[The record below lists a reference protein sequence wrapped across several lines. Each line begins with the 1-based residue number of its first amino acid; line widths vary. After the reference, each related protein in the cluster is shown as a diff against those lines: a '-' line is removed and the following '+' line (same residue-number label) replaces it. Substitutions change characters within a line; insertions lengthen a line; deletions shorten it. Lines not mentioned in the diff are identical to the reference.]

1 MKLQRPSLEGVQH
14 AKLQLKEV
22 CKETVL
28 ESNKRLSE
36 MTGAFVFLKREDLQQ
51 VRSFKIRGAYNKIAS
66 LTPQERE
73 RGIVCASAGN
83 HAQGFAFA
91 CNHLKIRGRVYMP
104 ATAPQ
109 QKIAQVKMFGEGFVE
124 TILTGD
130 TYDACQKIA
139 LETAKKEGQTFIHA
153 FDDVQ
158 VIEGQATIALEMI
171 AQHTEGFDYIFVPV
185 GGGGLVSG
193 ILTVFKALSPKTK
206 IIGVEPEGAQS
217 MKLAL
222 ELNKRIPLKEMD
234 RFVDGAAVR
243 QVGAL
248 PFEICKEFLDDLVHV
263 PEGKICQAILDLY
276 NKEGIVAE
284 PAGALAIAAL
294 DLVEYDLKNKNIGVL
309 LCGGNNDILRM
320 PEIKERALLYANL
333 KHYFIIDFPQRAGA
347 LKQFVNEVL
356 GPEDDITHFEFSKKS
371 SKSVAPAVVGIELK
385 SKDDLGFLVDRM
397 KNHNFN
403 FDYLNEKENLFQFLK

>member
-66 LTPQERE
+66 LTLQERE

-109 QKIAQVKMFGEGFVE
+109 QKIDQVKMFGEGFVE

-130 TYDACQKIA
+130 TYDACQKVA